1 MTQPLSFTLNFD
13 TGLVDLNRD
22 LLINGTGLA
31 GELFESAKVVNS
43 IPLTTF
49 FDILKSSIGNSYASP
64 ALPFGTVLFQNTGSY
79 FMLVQQVNPFPFV
92 FRHSGHDAL
101 SGRTIIHPK
110 AYFVYV
116 IPSNLILEKKK
127 IFISKTHIFT
137 ENSSLS
143 YFDPDKKYK
152 VSAFPNYSPAY
163 GTGVCWGGSGDMPY
177 QWSRDINDIR
187 TLESGPLKYVNSK
200 FNTDL
205 SPRFDADNL
214 TFVIQAELVRL
225 DATNDFISFAKQIY
239 SNSIGHLE
247 FADVYALRKKL
258 DSSNIYYCFIIWF
271 SEKYN
276 EFPNVIINVLN
287 SHDSSFSTMTKNPLR
302 GY

>member
-1 MTQPLSFTLNFD
+1 MTQPLSFTLNFE

-49 FDILKSSIGNSYASP
+49 FDILKSSMGDSYASP

-110 AYFVYV
+110 AYFVYI
-116 IPSNLILEKKK
+116 IPSNLLLEKKK

-137 ENSSLS
+137 EDSSLS

-152 VSAFPNYSPAY
+152 CSAFPNYSPTY
-163 GTGVCWGGSGDMPY
+163 GTGVCWGGNSDMPY
-177 QWSRDINDIR
+177 QWSKDINDIR

-205 SPRFDADNL
+205 SPRFDSDNL
-214 TFVIQAELVRL
+214 ASVVQAELVRL
-225 DATNDFISFAKQIY
+225 DAANDFISFAKQIY
-239 SNSIGHLE
+239 SNSIGHLK
-247 FADVYALRKKL
+247 FADVFALRKRL
-258 DSSNIYYCFIIWF
+258 DSSNLYYCFIVWF

-276 EFPNVIINVLN
+276 EFPNAIIDIL
-287 SHDSSFSTMTKNPLR
+287 SFHDSSFSTMTKNPLR

>member
-43 IPLTTF
+43 IPLTIF
-49 FDILKSSIGNSYASP
+49 FDILKSSIGDSYISP
-64 ALPFGTVLFQNTGSY
+64 TLPFGTVFFQDTGSY
-79 FMLVQQVNPFPFV
+79 FLLVQQVNPFPFI
-92 FRHSGHDAL
+92 FHHSGHEAL
-101 SGRTIIHPK
+101 SGRTIVFPK
-110 AYFVYV
+110 SYFVYI
-116 IPSNLILEKKK
+116 IPSNLLLEKRK

-137 ENSSLS
+137 EDSSLS
-143 YFDPDKKYK
+143 YFDLDKKYK
-152 VSAFPNYSPAY
+152 VSAFPNYSPIY
-163 GTGVCWGGSGDMPY
+163 GTGVCWGNNGDMPY
-177 QWSRDINDIR
+177 QWSKDIIDIR

-205 SPRFDADNL
+205 SPRFDSGNL
-214 TFVIQAELVRL
+214 VSVLQAELIRL
-225 DATNDFISFAKQIY
+225 DAVSEFISFAKEIY
-239 SNSIGHLE
+239 SNSLGHMKFE
-247 FADVYALRKKL
+247 DISALRERL
-258 DSSNIYYCFIIWF
+258 DPGNLYYCFMVWF

-276 EFPNVIINVLN
+276 EFPNVLINILD
-287 SHDSSFSTMTKNPLR
+287 SHNSSFSTIAKNPLR

>member
-49 FDILKSSIGNSYASP
+49 FDILKSSMGDSYISP
-64 ALPFGTVLFQNTGSY
+64 TLPFGTVFFQDTGSY

-101 SGRTIIHPK
+101 SGRTIVHPK

-116 IPSNLILEKKK
+116 IPSNLLLEKRK

-137 ENSSLS
+137 EDSSLS
-143 YFDPDKKYK
+143 YFDLDKKYK

-163 GTGVCWGGSGDMPY
+163 GTGVCWGGNGDMPY
-177 QWSRDINDIR
+177 QWSKDIVDIR

-200 FNTDL
+200 FNNDL
-205 SPRFDADNL
+205 SPRFDSDNL
-214 TFVIQAELVRL
+214 TSVIQGELVRL
-225 DATNDFISFAKQIY
+225 DSVNEFISFAKQIY
-239 SNSIGHLE
+239 SNSIGHLDFE
-247 FADVYALRKKL
+247 DVIALRRKL
-258 DSSNIYYCFIIWF
+258 DSNNLYYCFIVWF

-276 EFPNVIINVLN
+276 EFPNAIIGILN
-287 SHDSSFSTMTKNPLR
+287 SHHSSFSTMTKNPLR

>member
-49 FDILKSSIGNSYASP
+49 FNILKSSMGDSYISP
-64 ALPFGTVLFQNTGSY
+64 TLPFGTVFFQDTGSY

-101 SGRTIIHPK
+101 SGRTIVHPK

-116 IPSNLILEKKK
+116 IPSNLLLEKRK

-137 ENSSLS
+137 EDSSLS
-143 YFDPDKKYK
+143 YFDLDKKYK
-152 VSAFPNYSPAY
+152 VSAFPNYSPIY
-163 GTGVCWGGSGDMPY
+163 GTGVCWGGNGDMPY
-177 QWSRDINDIR
+177 QWSKDIVDIR

-205 SPRFDADNL
+205 SPRFDSDNL
-214 TFVIQAELVRL
+214 TSVIQGELVRL
-225 DATNDFISFAKQIY
+225 DSVNEFISFAKQIY
-239 SNSIGHLE
+239 SNSIGHLD
-247 FADVYALRKKL
+247 FADIIALRKNL
-258 DSSNIYYCFIIWF
+258 DSSNLYYCFIVWF

-276 EFPNVIINVLN
+276 EFPNAIIGILN

>member
-1 MTQPLSFTLNFD
+1 MIQPLSFTLNFE

-49 FDILKSSIGNSYASP
+49 FDILKSSMGDSYISP
-64 ALPFGTVLFQNTGSY
+64 TLPFGTVFFQDTGSY

-92 FRHSGHDAL
+92 FRHSAHEAL
-101 SGRTIIHPK
+101 SGKIIIHPK

-116 IPSNLILEKKK
+116 IPSNLLLEKRK
-127 IFISKTHIFT
+127 IFISKTYIFT
-137 ENSSLS
+137 EDSQLS

-152 VSAFPNYSPAY
+152 VSAFPNYSPTY
-163 GTGVCWGGSGDMPY
+163 GTGVCWGGNGDMPY
-177 QWSRDINDIR
+177 QWSKDIIDIR
-187 TLESGPLKYVNSK
+187 TLEGGPLKYVNSK

-205 SPRFDADNL
+205 NPRFDQDNHSS
-214 TFVIQAELVRL
+214 VIQAELIRL
-225 DATNDFISFAKQIY
+225 GAVSEFISFAKQVFPNALG
-239 SNSIGHLE
+239 SLE
-247 FADVYALRKKL
+247 FSSVFELRKKL
-258 DSSNIYYCFIIWF
+258 DSSNLYYSFIIWF

-276 EFPNVIINVLN
+276 EFPNVILNILN
-287 SHDSSFSTMTKNPLR
+287 SHDSSFSTITKNPLR

>member
-1 MTQPLSFTLNFD
+1 MTQPLSFTLNFE

-22 LLINGTGLA
+22 LLINGPGLA

-49 FDILKSSIGNSYASP
+49 FDILKSSMGDSYISP
-64 ALPFGTVLFQNTGSY
+64 TLPFGTVFFQDTGSY

-92 FRHSGHDAL
+92 FRHSGHNAL
-101 SGRTIIHPK
+101 SGRIIIHPK

-116 IPSNLILEKKK
+116 IPSNLLLEKRK
-127 IFISKTHIFT
+127 IFISKTHIFI
-137 ENSSLS
+137 EDSSLS
-143 YFDPDKKYK
+143 YFDLDKKYK
-152 VSAFPNYSPAY
+152 VSAFPNYSPTY
-163 GTGVCWGGSGDMPY
+163 GTGVCWGGAGDMPY
-177 QWSRDINDIR
+177 QWSKDIIDIR

-200 FNTDL
+200 FNADL
-205 SPRFDADNL
+205 SPRFNSDNL
-214 TFVIQAELVRL
+214 TSVLQEELVRL
-225 DATNDFISFAKQIY
+225 DAVSEFLSFVKQTY
-239 SNSIGHLE
+239 SNSLGHLE
-247 FADVYALRKKL
+247 FADVDALREKL
-258 DSSNIYYCFIIWF
+258 DSSNLYYCFIIWF

-276 EFPNVIINVLN
+276 EFPNVIINILN

>member
-1 MTQPLSFTLNFD
+1 MTQPLNFTLNFE

-49 FDILKSSIGNSYASP
+49 FDILKSSMWDSYISP
-64 ALPFGTVLFQNTGSY
+64 TLPFGTVFFQDTGSY
-79 FMLVQQVNPFPFV
+79 FMLVQQVNSFPFV
-92 FRHSGHDAL
+92 FRHSGHEAL
-101 SGRTIIHPK
+101 SGKTIIHPK

-116 IPSNLILEKKK
+116 IPSNLLLEKKR

-137 ENSSLS
+137 EDSQLS

-152 VSAFPNYSPAY
+152 VSAFPNYSPTY
-163 GTGVCWGGSGDMPY
+163 GTGVCWGHNGDMQY
-177 QWSRDINDIR
+177 QWSKDIIDIR
-187 TLESGPLKYVNSK
+187 TLEGGPLKYVNSK
-200 FNTDL
+200 FNNDL
-205 SPRFDADNL
+205 SPRFNQDSL
-214 TFVIQAELVRL
+214 SSIIQAELLRL
-225 DATNDFISFAKQIY
+225 DSVGEFVSFVKQVFPNNLG
-239 SNSIGHLE
+239 SLE
-247 FADVYALRKKL
+247 FSSMAELIKKL
-258 DSSNIYYCFIIWF
+258 DPFNLYYSFMIWF